1 MEARKNEKMF
11 FPCFD
16 SVTIK
21 EWQVVLSSVE
31 DTLSTGFFVLAPT
44 ITQENPNRKN
54 FFWPFR
60 QAVRGDQN
68 NTKERFFGTPCR
80 NK

>member
-1 MEARKNEKMF
+1 MF
-11 FPCFD
+11 FPHFA

-31 DTLSTGFFVLAPT
+31 GTLLTGFFVLAPT
-44 ITQENPNRKN
+44 ITQENPTRKN

-60 QAVRGDQN
+60 QAVLSVATRVPDTLCF
-68 NTKERFFGTPCR
+68 NTFII
-80 NK
+80 